1 MADGITFESLIAS
14 ISGMGSASGQLA
26 DISATG
32 RSSRVL
38 PLVDYND
45 FSQHIFFGNAIRR
58 FDSVRKYIIDKY
70 PIGLSGLS
78 AGTELQTA
86 AVGIKAI
93 FEVDKFR
100 KEADGFTGF
109 LLDRLGVTGSTSGS
123 LNATADN
130 TVLAKNQNG
139 ENVSLIAL
147 YRNTNNSITGSQTGM
162 IESISARANNY
173 EVDQLNVIDQT
184 AGTGTEIV
192 GTSTGVTRSEI
203 IYAATAETS
212 ITRSEKLQNLLP
224 ATLFT
229 GDDQDVLARLLS
241 AFGDELDEI
250 KSFANQIPS
259 VKNIDYGEINRTPN
273 KFIPIFLK
281 QFGVRVFENARKS
294 AISQSLINTSPSGYT
309 TQQINYEIWNRILN
323 NVMHLIKTKGTR
335 ETLESLVA
343 FMVWIV
349 TFKSK

>member
-1 MADGITFESLIAS
+1 MADGITFDSLISS

-203 IYAATAETS
+203 IYAATAETTV
-212 ITRSEKLQNLLP
+212 TRSEKLQNLLP

-273 KFIPIFLK
+273 KFIPIFIRHPVDTQPNKLIMK
-281 QFGVRVFENARKS
+281 FGIEYS
-294 AISQSLINTSPSGYT
+294 T
-309 TQQINYEIWNRILN
+309 
-323 NVMHLIKTKGTR
+323 M
-335 ETLESLVA
+335 
-343 FMVWIV
+343 
-349 TFKSK
+349 